1 MNITI
6 YTFVLFINICYSL
19 DMKNLSYDEVNEY
32 RKQNSNLMELIILPN
47 TIYTDP
53 DTVQVIDEH
62 LFYNNDDIDVVDKSK
77 PYRGTAPVGFYV
89 TEVIGKSLGQVLK
102 ETIDEREDLFEGMV
116 WIRNVIESIGISAMY
131 RFCVIS
137 SKIATPIASR
147 RIVFL
152 LAQSKKFLYFLKG
165 KFMKYQLRIE
175 PIDELLSYIDDVI
188 NAGKVNFS
196 VKYKYIE
203 SCGNFMNRYSKCINL
218 VKLFDYSSIYNIDH
232 GTSLR
237 NELFFTLSFTNYR
250 LCNFLQD
257 KAVEECKLKLCK
269 NSIVMVFLNY

>member
-116 WIRNVIESIGISAMY
+116 WIRNVIESIGISAMH
-131 RFCVIS
+131 RFCS
-137 SKIATPIASR
+137 FTSMIAEPKAYRSINL
-147 RIVFL
+147 FL
-152 LAQSKKFLYFLKG
+152 QQRKNFLIFLKRHFLEY
-165 KFMKYQLRIE
+165 KLRSE
-175 PIDELLSYIDDVI
+175 PIDDLLLYIDDVCKEKKI
-188 NAGKVNFS
+188 NFVIK
-196 VKYKYIE
+196 KKYIE
-203 SCGNFMNRYSKCINL
+203 SCRSFMGRYGNCTNL
-218 VKLFDYSSIYNIDH
+218 VSFYNWKSILDFSFSLDLKSEMEFTFFLTYN
-232 GTSLR
+232 
-237 NELFFTLSFTNYR
+237 R
-250 LCNFLQD
+250 LCNKTIRD
-257 KAVEECKLKLCK
+257 
-269 NSIVMVFLNY
+269 SIFQWNYYEPIIFSYCSSLL